1 MLNIADIEKRL
12 VALEDQEKIKKLHQ
26 HYVGLMD
33 SLEFDKIPKLF
44 SEDAIVEIRNHGV
57 KQGIQ
62 AITELFSEVSKRRK
76 GVKEGHMAIQ
86 PDISI
91 KGDTALGT
99 WLIYILFSKPS
110 VQWVQG
116 VNECEYIKENGKW
129 KFRKLKFTRMN
140 ASQAD
145 MFP

>member
-1 MLNIADIEKRL
+1 MNIEEIEKRL
-12 VALEDQEKIKKLHQ
+12 IALEDQEEIKKLHQ
-26 HYVGLMD
+26 HYVGLMGN
-33 SLEFDKIPKLF
+33 LEFDKIPELF
-44 SEDAIVEIRNHGV
+44 EQDAIVEIRNHGA
-57 KQGIQ
+57 KQGLQ
-62 AITELFSEVSKRRK
+62 AVTELFSEVSKRRK
-76 GVKEGHMAIQ
+76 GIKEGHMAIQ

-91 KGDTALGT
+91 EGETAFGT

-116 VNECEYIKENGKW
+116 VNECEYVKKNGKW
-129 KFRKLKFTRMN
+129 KFRKLKFTRTN

>member
-1 MLNIADIEKRL
+1 MTIEEIEKRL
-12 VALEDQEKIKKLHQ
+12 IALEDQEEIKRLHQ
-26 HYVGLMD
+26 HYVCLMD
-33 SLEFDKIPKLF
+33 NLEFDKIPELF
-44 SEDAIVEIRNHGV
+44 SEDAIVEVRNHGV
-57 KQGIQ
+57 KKGIQ
-62 AITELFSEVSKRRK
+62 AVTELFLEVSKRRK
-76 GVKEGHMAIQ
+76 GVKDGHMAIQ

-91 KGDTALGT
+91 VGEKGFGT
-99 WLIYILFSKPS
+99 WLIYIFFSKPS

-129 KFRKLKFTRMN
+129 KFRKLKFTRTN